1 MKSENRWFNGT
12 NGNGGRGCWASA
24 TTTGTATRGENY
36 HLFGGSEE
44 THEVMQETAVKF
56 NEKLCDRGKKL
67 EDISKNEFRDI
78 AYEIGLSDK
87 HLPPMGG
94 ETA

>member
-1 MKSENRWFNGT
+1 MVQRNERERRAWLLGVGHDNRDGHV
-12 NGNGGRGCWASA
+12 RI
-24 TTTGTATRGENY
+24 TRGENY